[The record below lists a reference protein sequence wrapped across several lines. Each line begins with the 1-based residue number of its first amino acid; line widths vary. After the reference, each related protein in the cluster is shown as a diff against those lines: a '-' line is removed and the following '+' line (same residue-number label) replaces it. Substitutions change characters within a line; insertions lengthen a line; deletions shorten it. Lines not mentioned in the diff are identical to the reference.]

1 MIRAGY
7 VKQAAKDFFTDSDR
21 KLSLSYYSNRGV
33 HVAFHLFFNRYMLAR
48 TELNV
53 TNKLNKI

>member
-21 KLSLSYYSNRGV
+21 KLSLRYYSNRGV
-33 HVAFHLFFNRYMLAR
+33 HVAFQ
-48 TELNV
+48 
-53 TNKLNKI
+53 